1 MKVLFF
7 ASLRERVGEEALTVS
22 PPAEV
27 DTVEDLTA
35 WLSSE
40 YESVEYALSMTP
52 LYGVAV
58 NEMMAQ
64 TDTAI
69 HEDDTIAY
77 FPPVTGG

>member
-7 ASLRERVGEEALTVS
+7 ASLRERVGEDALTVS
-22 PPAEV
+22 PPATV
-27 DTVEDLTA
+27 DTVDALTT
-35 WLSSE
+35 WLSSQ
-40 YESVEYALSMTP
+40 YPSVEHALCMTP

-64 TDTAI
+64 TDSKI
-69 HEDDTIAY
+69 SEDDTVAY